1 MDLGLERRTVL
12 VMGGSRGLGKA
23 VADVLRG
30 EGAEVIATS
39 RNPGEDA
46 VLDTAVES
54 SRRAFLESMQGRRL
68 DGMFVNTGG
77 PRTGDFGELSLD
89 DWRQAFEQLL
99 LGPIHIVRELL
110 PSVQD
115 GGSLLFNASS
125 SVKVPIPHL
134 TLSNVYRAAIYALV
148 KSLVDELAPRQIRVN
163 LIVPGRIATERVAH
177 LDQSNAERLRVSEAD
192 VRARAAANIPLG
204 RYGDPAEF
212 GRMAAFLLSPQASYL
227 NGASFWVDGGQ
238 NRSL

>member
-1 MDLGLERRTVL
+1 MELGIKDGTFL

-23 VADVLRG
+23 VADALRA
-30 EGAEVIATS
+30 EGAEVLATS
-39 RNPGEDA
+39 RQPGQEA
-46 VLDTAVES
+46 VLDTALES
-54 SRRAFLESMQGRRL
+54 SRREFLDGIRGRRL
-68 DGMFVNTGG
+68 DGIFVNTGG
-77 PRTGDFGELSLD
+77 PRTGDFVELSD
-89 DWRQAFEQLL
+89 HDWQQAFEQLL

-110 PSVQD
+110 PSMKD
-115 GGSLLFNASS
+115 GASLLFNASS

-148 KSLVDELAPRQIRVN
+148 KSLVDELAPRRIRVN

-177 LDQSNAERLRVSEAD
+177 LDQSNAERLQVSEED
-192 VRARAAANIPLG
+192 VRSRAAVNIPLG

-212 GRMAAFLLSPQASYL
+212 GRMAAFVLSPQASYL
-227 NGASFWVDGGQ
+227 NGATFWVDGGQ

>member
-1 MDLGLERRTVL
+1 MDFGLERRTVL

-39 RNPGEDA
+39 RNPGQDA

-54 SRRAFLESMQGRRL
+54 SRRAFLENMQGRRL

-77 PRTGDFGELSLD
+77 PRTGDFGELSLE